1 MLTTAIAY
9 LRPFSNVILKT
20 PDFCPLILK
29 NYISC
34 ALMVFMVI
42 NTTNILSVINA
53 ISGSTQQISTMINRV
68 YAVVAS
74 ISAVLIGLLWI
85 PIAIGYFSTDE
96 NRKFEARTR
105 TKNALIGTLIYI
117 FAMSGAL
124 YAVLNYIITGA

>member
-1 MLTTAIAY
+1 
-9 LRPFSNVILKT
+9 
-20 PDFCPLILK
+20 
-29 NYISC
+29 
-34 ALMVFMVI
+34 MVFMVI
-42 NTTNILSVINA
+42 NTTIILSVINA
-53 ISGSTQQISTMINRV
+53 ISSSTQQISTMMNRV